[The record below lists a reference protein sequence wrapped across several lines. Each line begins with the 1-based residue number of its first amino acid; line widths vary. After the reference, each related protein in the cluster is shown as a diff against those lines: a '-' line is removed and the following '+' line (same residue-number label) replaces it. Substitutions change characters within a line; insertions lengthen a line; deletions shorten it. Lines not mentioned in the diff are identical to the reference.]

1 MKFKLTANRK
11 QKYIRIDNVRFFTF
25 TLTELPKEFA
35 SVESDRSIKK
45 WFNYKGYTLVSEFY
59 LSETI
64 TQR

>member
-25 TLTELPKEFA
+25 KLTELPKEFA

-45 WFNYKGYTLVSEFY
+45 WLTYKGYTLIHEAY
-59 LSETI
+59 LSETL